1 MTKLNLHNKPF
12 LDNRVSKKNARISV
26 LLLDSIVNINNKY
39 YQLVFLNKRKYIVS
53 KKRIK
58 IMIAADEKL
67 IIDYSNDEEY
77 YKFNKTKVVS

>member
-1 MTKLNLHNKPF
+1 MYNKPF

>member
-1 MTKLNLHNKPF
+1 MHNKPF

-77 YKFNKTKVVS
+77 YKFNRTKVVS